1 LNQLAR
7 SQLTIIITE
16 IFVKKGGA
24 VTIDTAKKKQDE
36 IATLP
41 APDEE
46 GVESSVPPIPL
57 QSDIRR
63 MATLACEA
71 ADSDY
76 ESITLN
82 TNPIKT
88 PTSAQQ

>member
-1 LNQLAR
+1 VKELELSRDRSSRLNQLAR

-41 APDEE
+41 A
-46 GVESSVPPIPL
+46 
-57 QSDIRR
+57 
-63 MATLACEA
+63 TLACEA